1 MNVTR
6 PVLLSCSFTLIP
18 QLFKLLLLPP
28 GQNGERN
35 KRKRTRSHLTQDAV
49 IWRMLSWVTPAQML
63 FFLRQGDFGSPK
75 TCQMGYTNNYTI
87 PLSGQTIL
95 LWLPLNSS
103 FDSTHN
109 ENIVFWGCLTTSGS
123 PLCWMLSWWISLS
136 FLRGVH

>member
-1 MNVTR
+1 MSQDVSFCL
-6 PVLLSCSFTLIP
+6 VLSLLSPSYSSCFCCL
-18 QLFKLLLLPP
+18 QDRM
-28 GQNGERN
+28 ERD

-49 IWRMLSWVTPAQML
+49 IWRMLSWVTPAHML

-75 TCQMGYTNNYTI
+75 TCQMGYTNSYTI

-95 LWLPLNSS
+95 LWLPLSSS
-103 FDSTHN
+103 FDGTHH

-123 PLCWMLSWWISLS
+123 HLCWMLSWWISLS